1 MEDEKKV
8 EEKVE
13 DEDLKEEKETPSE
26 ESTDDKPTPKEGE
39 TPLKKEG
46 EEEAEEETPIEEE
59 VLSDDEKV
67 AEMLKDGTPADK
79 EIKVKKSKYDENADK
94 AKLYDAFA
102 PVLDKLQKNPDILD
116 KLVKDKDGETVEAR
130 IKRLEQSRIEDK
142 RKETEIVL
150 RNAITVW
157 PDFHKSWNQV
167 RPIADSLEK
176 QGTSYTEAIQ
186 RAYFAVNPDAASQD
200 NRLVDQA
207 QQMQNAQGTFASSIG
222 ATKVVQEKSEGYPMS
237 EEDKETARAMGIKPE
252 LYAKHAN
259 HLKGLAL

>member
-1 MEDEKKV
+1 MADEKKLEEEIKEV
-8 EEKVE
+8 E
-13 DEDLKEEKETPSE
+13 EDLKEEKETPSE
-26 ESTDDKPTPKEGE
+26 ESTDDKPTSEEGE

-46 EEEAEEETPIEEE
+46 EEVEE

-102 PVLDKLQKNPDILD
+102 PVLDRLQKNPDILD
-116 KLVKDKDGETVEAR
+116 KLVKHEDGETVEAR
-130 IKRLEQSRIEDK
+130 IKRLEQDRINDK

-157 PDFHKSWNQV
+157 PDFNKFWNQV

-176 QGTSYTEAIQ
+176 QGTSYVEAIQ

-200 NRLVDQA
+200 NRLVEQA
-207 QQMQNAQGTFASSIG
+207 HQMQNAQGTFASSMG
-222 ATKVVQEKSEGYPMS
+222 VTKVVQDKKDAYPMT
-237 EEDKETARAMGIKPE
+237 EEDKEMAKALGLTPE
-252 LYAKHAN
+252 LYAKHAD
-259 HLKGLAL
+259 HLKIITVL